1 MQIRED
7 MQVIAQGAEAIVYK
21 TKILNQD
28 VCIKERIS
36 KEYRHP
42 ILDKRIIKAR
52 NKEEAFLLNKVK
64 DKLNTPIVF
73 YVSEN
78 KIVLEYIKNQE
89 THEKHLEKIGSEI
102 AKMHNENVIHG
113 DINLINIIIN
123 KKKVYFIDFG
133 LGFVSRKIEDKATD
147 LLVFKKTLNS
157 LKKTENY
164 WKYIKKGYLTKTN
177 QKQIIKQIEDIEKR
191 GRYL

>member
-36 KEYRHP
+36 KKYRNP
-42 ILDKRIIKAR
+42 VLDKRIIKAR

>member
-1 MQIRED
+1 

-21 TKILNQD
+21 TKILNQV

-36 KEYRHP
+36 KKYRNP
-42 ILDKRIIKAR
+42 VLDKRIIKAR

-64 DKLNTPIVF
+64 NKLNTPIVF

-78 KIVLEYIKNQE
+78 KIILEYIKNE
-89 THEKHLEKIGSEI
+89 KTHEKHLEKIGSEI

-133 LGFVSRKIEDKATD
+133 LGFVSQKIEDKATD